1 MAKQATAEK
10 IEFTYEG
17 TNRGGQKV
25 KGEIF
30 ALSDA
35 LAKNELR
42 KQGINPLRV
51 KKKPKPL
58 FGGCKEN

>member
-1 MAKQATAEK
+1 MAKKAVEK

-17 TNRGGQKV
+17 TNRSGTKV

-35 LAKNELR
+35 LAKSDLR
-42 KQGINPLRV
+42 KQLVPS
-51 KKKPKPL
+51 P
-58 FGGCKEN
+58 